1 MASRA
6 AVVATNGRSQPC
18 LHIWLELKLQQ
29 RSRFINFISSSEE
42 RAREQTNKQLPRHPK
57 TPINRKSTGKN
68 EGPDEPPYLK
78 SLSKPEFS
86 QPGTFKY
93 SVPRKEQATFC
104 GGEQGIEFGQL
115 LLHLA
120 SIPSDVHSEDLWNHS
135 QVASPVAK
143 TLLPS
148 PWIKAVTSPTRSPGP

>member
-1 MASRA
+1 M
-6 AVVATNGRSQPC
+6 TLKGQLLSQD
-18 LHIWLELKLQQ
+18 LQILSLNKSQ
-29 RSRFINFISSSEE
+29 SSDLLVSDS
-42 RAREQTNKQLPRHPK
+42 NKPQSQNK
-57 TPINRKSTGKN
+57 TPINRKSTGKTK
-68 EGPDEPPYLK
+68 GPDEPPYLK